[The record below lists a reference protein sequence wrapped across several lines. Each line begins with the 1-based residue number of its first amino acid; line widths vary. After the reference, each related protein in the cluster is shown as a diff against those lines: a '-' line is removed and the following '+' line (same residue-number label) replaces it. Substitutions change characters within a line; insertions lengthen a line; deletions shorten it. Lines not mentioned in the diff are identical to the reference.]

1 MSLEK
6 LLEKIDA
13 DGEKK
18 AAEIISAA
26 EKKAAEI
33 LLIAKVKKEAAKKE
47 IVAKEA
53 AKMKQDMEGKR
64 ALFQIEARKNLLAKK
79 QEILENIYQKA
90 AAEISSLSTSLY
102 QEFIEKRLFSLL
114 EKGEYEITVA
124 ANDQERITKDFIEK
138 LNQKLKDKETSLK
151 FISFSPSIKN
161 GFILR
166 QGNIE
171 INSSLEEMIKS
182 KRDALDIKLSKFLF
196 EK

>member
-6 LLEKIDA
+6 LLEKIHT

-33 LLIAKVKKEAAKKE
+33 LSIAKVKKEAAKKE
-47 IVAKEA
+47 IIAKES
-53 AKMKQDMEGKR
+53 AKIEQDMKGKR
-64 ALFQIEARKNLLAKK
+64 ALLQIEARKNLLARK
-79 QEILENIYQKA
+79 QEILKIIYQKA
-90 AAEISSLSTSLY
+90 AAEIVSLPGALY
-102 QEFIEKRLFSLL
+102 QDFIEKRLVALL

-124 ANDQERITKDFIEK
+124 TNDRKKITTDFIES
-138 LNQKLKDKETSLK
+138 LNWKLKKKEVSLK
-151 FISFSPSIKN
+151 FVAFSPSIEH

-166 QGNIE
+166 QSNIE
-171 INSSLEEMIKS
+171 INSSLDEIIKS
-182 KRDALDIKLSKFLF
+182 KRDILDIKLGKFLF

>member
-26 EKKAAEI
+26 EKKTTEI
-33 LLIAKVKKEAAKKE
+33 LSIAKEKKGAAKKE
-47 IVAKEA
+47 IIARELAKI
-53 AKMKQDMEGKR
+53 KQGINGKR
-64 ALFQIEARKNLLAKK
+64 ALLQIEARKNLLAKK

-90 AAEISSLSTSLY
+90 ATEISSLSTSLY

-138 LNQKLKDKETSLK
+138 LNQKLKDKGTSLK

-182 KRDALDIKLSKFLF
+182 KRNALDIKLSKFLF